1 MAFHGR
7 IFGWLPWQWTW
18 AISCDGMRTHNY
30 TRGRAS
36 YVPTRCVLCFEMQR
50 AMHRSHGNKRG
61 TIGSRSTSAV
71 ILTKYSAVLKCSET
85 RLWDFGVILLRY
97 STVKGVPH
105 ANMLQQ
111 QDEACTV
118 RLDPSIELRDP
129 SSFSHPPLTSPKV
142 KRTDSAIKY
151 APLISLAK
159 EFFFIP

>member
-71 ILTKYSAVLKCSET
+71 ILTKYSARSQMFWNAAVRFRSDTFAVFNCEGRPSCKHAPTAGWSMHCST
-85 RLWDFGVILLRY
+85 RSFDRVTRSFFVFSPSANIAKSEKDWQRDKICSLDF
-97 STVKGVPH
+97 S
-105 ANMLQQ
+105 
-111 QDEACTV
+111 C
-118 RLDPSIELRDP
+118 
-129 SSFSHPPLTSPKV
+129 
-142 KRTDSAIKY
+142 
-151 APLISLAK
+151 
-159 EFFFIP
+159 